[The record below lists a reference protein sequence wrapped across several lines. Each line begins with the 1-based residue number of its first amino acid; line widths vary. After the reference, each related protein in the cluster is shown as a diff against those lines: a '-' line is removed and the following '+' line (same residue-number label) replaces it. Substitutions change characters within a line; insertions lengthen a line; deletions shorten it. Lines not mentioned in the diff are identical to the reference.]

1 MHKLKIAVVG
11 AGWLGLPLAQCLQ
24 ADGHAVVA
32 SASSAE
38 GTENLRAQGLN
49 AFTLK
54 AGADRVGELPAV
66 DVLVITLPPRGSQQT
81 ASTALSQ
88 LAEMAAPSARHILYM
103 SSTAVYPDL
112 GRVVTEGDAED
123 IASPH
128 SGLRLLAL
136 EEHLQT
142 VAACPVTVLRLGGLF
157 GPGRHPGRFL
167 AGKKDVVGP
176 DSPVNLVHRDDVIAV
191 IQRLVELPF
200 PKQNQVFNQVAPA
213 HPTRTA
219 FYDRACELAELP
231 PIQWRP
237 GSAPFKLVSSERL
250 MHELDFSFRYPDPL
264 AALDELVI

>member
-11 AGWLGLPLAQCLQ
+11 AGWLGLPLVQCLQ

-49 AFTLK
+49 ALTLK

-66 DVLVITLPPRGSQQT
+66 DVLVITMPPRGSQQM

-88 LAEMAAPSARHILYM
+88 LAEMAAPSVRHILYM

-112 GRVVTEGDAED
+112 GRMVTELDAQD

-136 EEHLQT
+136 EEYLQT

-167 AGKKDVVGP
+167 AGKNDVVGP
-176 DSPVNLVHRDDVIAV
+176 ESPVNLVHRDDVIAA
-191 IQRLVELPF
+191 IQCLVELPF
-200 PKQNQVFNQVAPA
+200 PKQNQVFNLVAPA

-231 PIQWRP
+231 PIQWRSGP
-237 GSAPFKLVSSERL
+237 APFKLVSSERL
-250 MHELDFSFRYPDPL
+250 MRELDFSFRYPDPL
-264 AALDELVI
+264 AALDELAI